1 MYSNVISRNEQH
13 TWGTQHIFSSCKSTK
28 KIYDLD
34 KLWRMLALLISIFV
48 VYLHIV
54 YYMLDRRRF
63 CFFHP
68 MLFLFCFD
76 MLCGGGCLVE
86 ERSVGVSFLFA
97 RKIF

>member
-1 MYSNVISRNEQH
+1 
-13 TWGTQHIFSSCKSTK
+13 
-28 KIYDLD
+28 
-34 KLWRMLALLISIFV
+34 MLALLISIFV

-54 YYMLDRRRF
+54 YCMLDSGRF

-97 RKIF
+97 RKMF